1 MSDKIPFASKNNKLL
16 MQHGHE
22 RIDPYYW
29 MNERDS
35 PAVLANI
42 QEENEYAE
50 AYFKPLLSL
59 QETLLDEFEARINPN
74 DVGAPFFIQN
84 RKFQYQSVENKDYNQ
99 IIEWVGS
106 ERKVFFDENQRA
118 ENQSYYQ
125 LGDWMIS
132 PNNKLTAFSE
142 DCIGRRNYIIR
153 FRDELTGEILQDEI
167 LNTDGTCVWANDS
180 HTVFYIR
187 KDQKT
192 LREFQVYKHVIGT
205 DSNLDELVFEELD
218 ERFYVAISKD
228 VSNQFIIIHIESSL
242 TSEIRLIDADLKN
255 VTPQIFLTRDKGHLY
270 EVHPHE
276 NGFYVTSNKNAP
288 NQQIL
293 FYPDFPTKY
302 TEPTI
307 LVAHQ
312 EEVLIEDLLVLKNH
326 IFIQKRINGLQQV
339 EIKEI
344 ATGNSEHIQYPE
356 ETYSSTFAHNQTY
369 SATNFYLNYA
379 SLSLPKTVFKHDLN
393 DHKTTV
399 FFQKELVD
407 PNFSSSDYQTKRIF
421 ATAND
426 GSKIPVSLFH
436 HKDTRLAEA
445 PLLLEGYG
453 SYGITIP
460 ATFNPYL
467 LSLVNRGFVYA
478 IAHIRG
484 GKYMGESWYENGK
497 FQKKKNTFTDFIN
510 AAEFLGNQQ
519 FCNPTKIYAQGGSAG
534 GLLMGAIANM
544 APYLWKGIIAQV
556 PFVDVLTTMLD
567 EELPLTVGEYEEWGN
582 PQEEEVYWYMLNY
595 SPYDNIRKMNYPAFY
610 ITTGYHDSQVQYWE
624 PQKWVAKLRDYKT
637 DSNPL
642 IFDCNMDSGHGG
654 GSGRSTQRLEI
665 AKEYS
670 FILNLEGIEK

>member
-1 MSDKIPFASKNNKLL
+1 MSDKIPFAPKNNKTLV
-16 MQHGHE
+16 QHGHQ
-22 RIDPYYW
+22 RIDSYYW

-50 AYFKPLLSL
+50 RYFKPFLSL

-74 DVGAPFFIQN
+74 DVGAAFFIQN
-84 RKFQYQSVENKDYNQ
+84 RKFQYQSIENKDYHQ
-99 IIEWVGS
+99 ILEWIGD
-106 ERKVFFDENQRA
+106 ERKIFFDENKRA

-132 PNNKLTAFSE
+132 PNNLLTAFSE

-153 FRDELTGEILQDEI
+153 FRDEATGDIMPDEI
-167 LNTDGTCVWANDS
+167 KNTDGTCVWANDS
-180 HTVFYIR
+180 QTVFYIR
-187 KDQKT
+187 KDEKT
-192 LREFQVYKHVIGT
+192 LREFQVYKHLIGT
-205 DSNLDELVFEELD
+205 DSSLDELVFEELD

-228 VSNQFIIIHIESSL
+228 VSNQYIVIHVESSL
-242 TSEIRLIDADLKN
+242 TSEIRLIDANLQNPNPK
-255 VTPQIFLTRDKGHLY
+255 IFLAREKGHLY

-293 FYPDFPTKY
+293 FYEDFPTEQI
-302 TEPTI
+302 EPII
-307 LVAHQ
+307 LVAHDQ
-312 EEVLIEDLLVLKNH
+312 TVLIEDLLVLKNH
-326 IFIQKRINGLQQV
+326 LFIQKRINGLQQI

-344 ATGNSEHIQYPE
+344 ATGISQYIQYPE
-356 ETYSSTFAHNQTY
+356 ETYSSTFASNLTY
-369 SATNFYLNYA
+369 DSNYFYYKYT
-379 SLSLPKTVFKHDLN
+379 SLSFPQTVFQYDLN
-393 DHKTTV
+393 THQASV
-399 FFQKELVD
+399 FFQKELLD
-407 PNFSSSDYQTKRIF
+407 PAFKSSDYQTKRIF

-426 GSKIPVSLFH
+426 GSKIPVSLLY
-436 HKDTRLAEA
+436 HKDTLLSEA

-460 ATFNPYL
+460 STFNPYL
-467 LSLVNRGFVYA
+467 LSLVNRGFVYG

-497 FQKKKNTFTDFIN
+497 FQKKRNTFTDFIN
-510 AAEFLGNQQ
+510 AAEYLGNQQ
-519 FCNPTKIYAQGGSAG
+519 YCDANKIYAQGGSAG

-544 APYLWKGIIAQV
+544 APYIWKGIIAQV

-595 SPYDNIRKMNYPAFY
+595 SPYDNIRKMDYPALY

-637 DSNPL
+637 DNNPL

>member
-1 MSDKIPFASKNNKLL
+1 MSNKIPFAQKKEHVLI
-16 MQHGHE
+16 QHGHE
-22 RIDPYYW
+22 RNDPYYW

-42 QEENEYAE
+42 HEENEYA
-50 AYFKPLLSL
+50 ARYFKPLLPL
-59 QETLLDEFEARINPN
+59 QEILLDEFEARINPN
-74 DVGAPFFIQN
+74 DVGAIFFIQN
-84 RKFQYQSVENKDYNQ
+84 RTFQYQSIENKDYHQ
-99 IIEWVGS
+99 IIEWIAG
-106 ERKVFFDENQRA
+106 ERKIFFDENERA

-132 PNNKLTAFSE
+132 PNNQLTAFSE
-142 DCIGRRNYIIR
+142 DFIGRRNYTIK
-153 FRDELTGEILQDEI
+153 FRNEFQGEILKDEI
-167 LNTDGTCVWANDS
+167 HNTDGTCVWSNDS
-180 HTVFYIR
+180 KSVFYIR
-187 KDQKT
+187 KDEKT
-192 LREFQVYKHVIGT
+192 LREYQVYRHDLGT
-205 DSNLDELVFEELD
+205 DSSLDELVFEELD

-228 VSNQFIIIHIESSL
+228 ISNQFILIQIESSL
-242 TSEIRLIDADLKN
+242 TSEVRLIDATLKS
-255 VTPQIFLTRDKGHLY
+255 TIPQVFLTRENGHLY

-276 NGFYVTSNKNAP
+276 KGYYVTSNKNAP

-293 FYPDFPTKY
+293 FYEKLLTDTA
-302 TEPTI
+302 EPKI
-307 LVAHQ
+307 YVAHH
-312 EEVLIEDLLVLKNH
+312 EDVLIEDILVLKNH
-326 IFIQKRINGLQQV
+326 VLIQKRINGLQQIEV
-339 EIKEI
+339 KEI
-344 ATGNSEHIQYPE
+344 ATGRSEYIHYPE
-356 ETYSSTFAHNQTY
+356 ETYSSTFAFNHTY
-369 SATNFYLNYA
+369 DTNDFYLNYT
-379 SLSLPKTVFKHDLN
+379 SLSMPKTVFKYNLN
-393 DHKTTV
+393 EHKTSV
-399 FFQKELVD
+399 FFQKLLLD
-407 PNFSSSDYQTKRIF
+407 PKFNSEDYQTERIF

-426 GSKIPVSLFH
+426 GTKIPISILY
-436 HKDTRLAEA
+436 HKHTDLSKS
-445 PLLLEGYG
+445 PLLMEGYG
-453 SYGITIP
+453 SYGITYP
-460 ATFNPYL
+460 ANFNPYL

-484 GKYMGESWYENGK
+484 GKYMGEAWYKNGK
-497 FQKKKNTFTDFIN
+497 FQKKRNTFTDFIN
-510 AAEFLGNQQ
+510 AAEYLGNQQ
-519 FCNPTKIYAQGGSAG
+519 YCDANKIYAQGGSAG

-595 SPYDNIRKMNYPAFY
+595 SPYDNVRKMDYPALY

-624 PQKWVAKLRDYKT
+624 PQKWVAKLRDFKT